1 MRLAWFLAAVASSAV
16 GGGGHDC
23 NHDVQLDRFTRSV
36 DMSSIMNDQVLETPG
51 SRRLA
56 DATTLFQPIRIS
68 FDISRLT
75 SDPDYLCTQ
84 AGQIVTRDGSSY
96 SCTQNDIL
104 TKEKSDFILSV
115 MLPAVTAYFSSV
127 LSVQRVSGNLIIQGL
142 GCQANEWA
150 CCANTIPPYLKT
162 TGIANT
168 DFLIHVTARPTSGAV
183 LAWAL
188 PCNIDQYGRPISGQ
202 ANFGPN
208 RLDTQSGSRA
218 GQIGTAIHEITHAL
232 GFSSSRFADFRQPLN
247 GPLWGYSNV
256 VSQTQQNGIFVSKII
271 TPQVVKQAKQQFNC
285 PDWPG
290 AGAELENGP
299 TGSSDFSSH
308 WEKRVF
314 NKEYMTA
321 TSSSSPVY
329 SAMTLAFFE
338 DTGWYTANYS
348 MAQALPWGYLE
359 GCSFATGRCA
369 DWGSDYFCPAAGEHC
384 SATRD
389 AKGYCDINT
398 YTSSIPSGF
407 QYFKN
412 AKLGGQD
419 TYADYCP
426 TYQGYSNGACA
437 DTSTY
442 IDSDM
447 GEALGPGSK
456 CFQSTLTKGS
466 SRLTTPAC
474 YPVLRCGQGN
484 MYIKVNGKEVAC
496 PLAGGDV
503 SVPGFQGTVRCPAG
517 NKICQL
523 LQTQCSGQGIL
534 MVDGSCSCN
543 PGYGGS
549 DCSLK
554 DCPLNGGF
562 ECNGRGTCDRRVGTC
577 QCEAA
582 YTGLS
587 CSELLCPVVTNDK
600 SLGEQCSGNG
610 ACNGSSGTCTCANG
624 YTGKA
629 CECVPGC
636 TTCSNGGSCDCLT
649 GSCVCPSGFFGAKC
663 DSTGDA
669 PTATLELDATTAT
682 TGQVSAK
689 TYSYFKVLLNSSSS
703 DITVLLTS
711 STGDAD
717 LYGSFVDKYPSPK
730 STRTTL
736 FVSNANRKDRLD
748 AIQLC
753 GTLGKFPRAINDT
766 FRFCSQANSLLVQ
779 GAPGYFYIGVF
790 GFAAST
796 FQINVVSDPCVNEL
810 CSNHGTC
817 GKYFAGVCACD
828 RSWSGERCSTPR
840 CRPDCVDFNNCNTP
854 SASAMVTSSSGLR
867 NTTDCYGNGECRV
880 LTVNGIEQPT
890 CICDEAFSFENPTDD
905 QSICKVPLPSISR
918 IQHYADPFVVY
929 GDSLQYYVPVGEWTI
944 YTLTV
949 KPEWQYVYVHLRE
962 LSDGSDPLVL
972 VRKTKLPS
980 LNTSSPYPLQA
991 ADAAAWTS
999 AATSQRVLL
1008 TRASSTLSDG
1018 LLYIGVYNTRYGRNP
1033 LAYHLTVEANS
1044 TCDVKTASVCGTNAV
1059 ACAVALPTLCQC
1071 ASTSQGPFCDQVN
1084 VTHRSV
1090 KAGVSTELGS
1100 LVAVREGN
1108 WQYWTFDVADPS
1120 VEFVKVEL
1128 SSVYYDADDEVKPLL
1143 LVRGPLEPGFPS
1155 LDLSSAYDFNAVTS
1169 SKGGKHT
1176 VLVPVTTSCAGPH
1189 CYKVAVHNKLYSGN
1203 VLQAN
1208 VTLVGLQSAA
1218 DAYTVPD
1225 CTISGVGDTENCNG
1239 RGTCVQVG
1247 DQPTCKCKNGWSGV
1261 TCNAPRAFAMSQLWF
1276 AATNISLLCSVC
1288 DATFTL
1294 SNGGMAMFTLP
1305 QSMQPN
1311 TGLELRVKANGGGV
1325 SPNIYVS
1332 EVNPRSL
1339 YDFAVMS
1346 FSHASEEVVQ
1356 LTTRPF
1362 QGHFWVAIYSEA
1374 PLAMDANAT
1383 NDAAQTTFTIQ
1394 SRVIPLA
1401 KTTVDKRLI
1410 TQSSFLGAVLAW
1422 LTTSP
1427 LGIALFS
1434 LLLIFLGLAAFY
1446 FVWRTFRSPDN
1457 QDGAISTLAAELGN
1471 RPNEVHV
1478 EAGLVAERSKSP
1490 LRLGSSTRSED
1501 APTPSAPPMELDV
1514 EMAPVV
1520 RFS

>member
-1 MRLAWFLAAVASSAV
+1 
-16 GGGGHDC
+16 
-23 NHDVQLDRFTRSV
+23 
-36 DMSSIMNDQVLETPG
+36 
-51 SRRLA
+51 
-56 DATTLFQPIRIS
+56 
-68 FDISRLT
+68 
-75 SDPDYLCTQ
+75 
-84 AGQIVTRDGSSY
+84 
-96 SCTQNDIL
+96 
-104 TKEKSDFILSV
+104 
-115 MLPAVTAYFSSV
+115 
-127 LSVQRVSGNLIIQGL
+127 
-142 GCQANEWA
+142 
-150 CCANTIPPYLKT
+150 
-162 TGIANT
+162 
-168 DFLIHVTARPTSGAV
+168 
-183 LAWAL
+183 
-188 PCNIDQYGRPISGQ
+188 
-202 ANFGPN
+202 
-208 RLDTQSGSRA
+208 
-218 GQIGTAIHEITHAL
+218 
-232 GFSSSRFADFRQPLN
+232 
-247 GPLWGYSNV
+247 
-256 VSQTQQNGIFVSKII
+256 
-271 TPQVVKQAKQQFNC
+271 
-285 PDWPG
+285 
-290 AGAELENGP
+290 
-299 TGSSDFSSH
+299 
-308 WEKRVF
+308 
-314 NKEYMTA
+314 
-321 TSSSSPVY
+321 
-329 SAMTLAFFE
+329 
-338 DTGWYTANYS
+338 
-348 MAQALPWGYLE
+348 
-359 GCSFATGRCA
+359 
-369 DWGSDYFCPAAGEHC
+369 
-384 SATRD
+384 
-389 AKGYCDINT
+389 
-398 YTSSIPSGF
+398 
-407 QYFKN
+407 
-412 AKLGGQD
+412 
-419 TYADYCP
+419 
-426 TYQGYSNGACA
+426 
-437 DTSTY
+437 
-442 IDSDM
+442 
-447 GEALGPGSK
+447 
-456 CFQSTLTKGS
+456 
-466 SRLTTPAC
+466 
-474 YPVLRCGQGN
+474 

-554 DCPLNGGF
+554 DCPLNGGI

-610 ACNGSSGTCTCANG
+610 A
-624 YTGKA
+624 
-629 CECVPGC
+629 
-636 TTCSNGGSCDCLT
+636 
-649 GSCVCPSGFFGAKC
+649 GFFGAKC
-663 DSTGDA
+663 DSTGYA
-669 PTATLELDATTAT
+669 PTATLELDTTTAT

-711 STGDAD
+711 SSGDAD

-730 STRTTL
+730 STKTTL

-817 GKYFAGVCACD
+817 GK
-828 RSWSGERCSTPR
+828 
-840 CRPDCVDFNNCNTP
+840 
-854 SASAMVTSSSGLR
+854 ASAMVASSGGLR

-905 QSICKVPLPSISR
+905 QSICKVPLPSISH

-1033 LAYHLTVEANS
+1033 LAYQLTVEANS

-1108 WQYWTFDVADPS
+1108 WQ
-1120 VEFVKVEL
+1120 
-1128 SSVYYDADDEVKPLL
+1128 
-1143 LVRGPLEPGFPS
+1143 VRPLEPGFPS

-1218 DAYTVPD
+1218 DAYAVPD
-1225 CTISGVGDTENCNG
+1225 CTISGVGDTEY
-1239 RGTCVQVG
+1239 
-1247 DQPTCKCKNGWSGV
+1247 V
-1261 TCNAPRAFAMSQLWF
+1261 TLD
-1276 AATNISLLCSVC
+1276 ISLY
-1288 DATFTL
+1288 
-1294 SNGGMAMFTLP
+1294 
-1305 QSMQPN
+1305 
-1311 TGLELRVKANGGGV
+1311 
-1325 SPNIYVS
+1325 I
-1332 EVNPRSL
+1332 
-1339 YDFAVMS
+1339 
-1346 FSHASEEVVQ
+1346 
-1356 LTTRPF
+1356 
-1362 QGHFWVAIYSEA
+1362 
-1374 PLAMDANAT
+1374 
-1383 NDAAQTTFTIQ
+1383 
-1394 SRVIPLA
+1394 
-1401 KTTVDKRLI
+1401 
-1410 TQSSFLGAVLAW
+1410 
-1422 LTTSP
+1422 
-1427 LGIALFS
+1427 
-1434 LLLIFLGLAAFY
+1434 
-1446 FVWRTFRSPDN
+1446 
-1457 QDGAISTLAAELGN
+1457 
-1471 RPNEVHV
+1471 
-1478 EAGLVAERSKSP
+1478 
-1490 LRLGSSTRSED
+1490 
-1501 APTPSAPPMELDV
+1501 
-1514 EMAPVV
+1514 
-1520 RFS
+1520 

>member
-1 MRLAWFLAAVASSAV
+1 M
-16 GGGGHDC
+16 
-23 NHDVQLDRFTRSV
+23 
-36 DMSSIMNDQVLETPG
+36 
-51 SRRLA
+51 
-56 DATTLFQPIRIS
+56 
-68 FDISRLT
+68 
-75 SDPDYLCTQ
+75 
-84 AGQIVTRDGSSY
+84 DGW
-96 SCTQNDIL
+96 
-104 TKEKSDFILSV
+104 
-115 MLPAVTAYFSSV
+115 
-127 LSVQRVSGNLIIQGL
+127 R
-142 GCQANEWA
+142 
-150 CCANTIPPYLKT
+150 
-162 TGIANT
+162 
-168 DFLIHVTARPTSGAV
+168 
-183 LAWAL
+183 
-188 PCNIDQYGRPISGQ
+188 
-202 ANFGPN
+202 

-299 TGSSDFSSH
+299 TGSSDYSSH

-329 SAMTLAFFE
+329 SALTLAFFE

-348 MAQALPWGYLE
+348 MAQALPWG
-359 GCSFATGRCA
+359 GRCA

-426 TYQGYSNGACA
+426 T
-437 DTSTY
+437 
-442 IDSDM
+442 
-447 GEALGPGSK
+447 
-456 CFQSTLTKGS
+456 
-466 SRLTTPAC
+466 LTTPAC

-554 DCPLNGGF
+554 DCPLNGGV
-562 ECNGRGTCDRRVGTC
+562 ECNGRGTCDRRVGMC

-624 YTGKA
+624 YTGELLCKLY
-629 CECVPGC
+629 CFIEQEVLCGM
-636 TTCSNGGSCDCLT
+636 SLHILRSWL
-649 GSCVCPSGFFGAKC
+649 GFMA
-663 DSTGDA
+663 
-669 PTATLELDATTAT
+669 
-682 TGQVSAK
+682 
-689 TYSYFKVLLNSSSS
+689 
-703 DITVLLTS
+703 
-711 STGDAD
+711 DAD
-717 LYGSFVDKYPSPK
+717 LYGSFIDKYPSPK
-730 STRTTL
+730 STKTTL

-817 GKYFAGVCACD
+817 GKAL
-828 RSWSGERCSTPR
+828 
-840 CRPDCVDFNNCNTP
+840 
-854 SASAMVTSSSGLR
+854 AMVTSSSGLR

-905 QSICKVPLPSISR
+905 QSICKVPLPSISH

-949 KPEWQYVYVHLRE
+949 KPEWQYVYVHLTE

-1033 LAYHLTVEANS
+1033 LAYQLTVEANS

-1218 DAYTVPD
+1218 DAYAVPD
-1225 CTISGVGDTENCNG
+1225 CTMSGVGDTEY
-1239 RGTCVQVG
+1239 VSL
-1247 DQPTCKCKNGWSGV
+1247 D
-1261 TCNAPRAFAMSQLWF
+1261 
-1276 AATNISLLCSVC
+1276 ISLY
-1288 DATFTL
+1288 
-1294 SNGGMAMFTLP
+1294 
-1305 QSMQPN
+1305 
-1311 TGLELRVKANGGGV
+1311 
-1325 SPNIYVS
+1325 I
-1332 EVNPRSL
+1332 
-1339 YDFAVMS
+1339 
-1346 FSHASEEVVQ
+1346 
-1356 LTTRPF
+1356 
-1362 QGHFWVAIYSEA
+1362 
-1374 PLAMDANAT
+1374 
-1383 NDAAQTTFTIQ
+1383 
-1394 SRVIPLA
+1394 
-1401 KTTVDKRLI
+1401 
-1410 TQSSFLGAVLAW
+1410 
-1422 LTTSP
+1422 
-1427 LGIALFS
+1427 
-1434 LLLIFLGLAAFY
+1434 
-1446 FVWRTFRSPDN
+1446 
-1457 QDGAISTLAAELGN
+1457 
-1471 RPNEVHV
+1471 
-1478 EAGLVAERSKSP
+1478 
-1490 LRLGSSTRSED
+1490 
-1501 APTPSAPPMELDV
+1501 
-1514 EMAPVV
+1514 
-1520 RFS
+1520 